1 MQSNRAQYLPAGST
15 AVTIHT
21 VSIWSDLLQT
31 VVLMLFNDV
40 DALSLEEIREAT
52 GVEDKE
58 LRRTLQSL
66 ACGKARGCS
75 LAETTTILCLAPC
88 MWEEKHEFTRHDA

>member
-1 MQSNRAQYLPAGST
+1 MAYLHACPA
-15 AVTIHT
+15 
-21 VSIWSDLLQT
+21 QT

-40 DALSLEEIREAT
+40 DTLSLEEIREAT

-66 ACGKARGCS
+66 ACGKVR
-75 LAETTTILCLAPC
+75 LAGG
-88 MWEEKHEFTRHDA
+88 